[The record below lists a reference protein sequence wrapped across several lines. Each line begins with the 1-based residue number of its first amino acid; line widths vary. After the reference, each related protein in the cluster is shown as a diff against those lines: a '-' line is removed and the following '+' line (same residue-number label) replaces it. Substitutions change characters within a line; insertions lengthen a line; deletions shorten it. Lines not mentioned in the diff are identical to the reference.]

1 MILRAPWSVQHW
13 DNRKCL
19 PFSGISG
26 VGLEIDQSVV
36 LGSFMCFPH
45 GLRDMGMIRLG
56 LLILNKYGC
65 KIVDILTR
73 SVYNSGWCIIG
84 RKTIWWKEMLAL
96 NLNIMGATCIFHC
109 LASLTYYI

>member
-26 VGLEIDQSVV
+26 VGAKIGQSVV

-45 GLRDMGMIRLG
+45 GLRNMGMIRLG
-56 LLILNKYGC
+56 LLILNECGGR
-65 KIVDILTR
+65 IDDILTR
-73 SVYNSGWCIIG
+73 SVYNSG
-84 RKTIWWKEMLAL
+84 
-96 NLNIMGATCIFHC
+96 
-109 LASLTYYI
+109 